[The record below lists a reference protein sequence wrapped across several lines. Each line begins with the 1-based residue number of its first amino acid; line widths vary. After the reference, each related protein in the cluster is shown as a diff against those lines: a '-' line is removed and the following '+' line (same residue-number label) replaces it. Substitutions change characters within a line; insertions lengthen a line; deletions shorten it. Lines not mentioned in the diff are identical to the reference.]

1 MHSLQI
7 PLRVE
12 ARGDIALRS
21 SFTHFSHRE
30 VPKQI
35 QFCHTQSQ
43 RANWF
48 ARRGCGARRMSVFDP
63 VIRRF
68 IVMWYPTVGNAL
80 VRLDGPDGGHTSR
93 ADALDEALRFR
104 AQAAAFAKGMFP
116 GDTVLSG
123 APDPG
128 TPVRVLRSSTGWYV
142 G

>member
-48 ARRGCGARRMSVFDP
+48 
-63 VIRRF
+63 
-68 IVMWYPTVGNAL
+68 
-80 VRLDGPDGGHTSR
+80 
-93 ADALDEALRFR
+93 R
-104 AQAAAFAKGMFP
+104 AQAAAFAKGERDVP
-116 GDTVLSG
+116 
-123 APDPG
+123 
-128 TPVRVLRSSTGWYV
+128 RRHRS
-142 G
+142 

>member
-80 VRLDGPDGGHTSR
+80 VRLDGPDSGHTSR
-93 ADALDEALRFR
+93 ADALD
-104 AQAAAFAKGMFP
+104 
-116 GDTVLSG
+116 
-123 APDPG
+123 
-128 TPVRVLRSSTGWYV
+128 
-142 G
+142 